1 VARRGRFGRRALA
14 SDGEG
19 RSVDASPGSRRFNL
33 PDPAADAANVQVLS
47 SRRAIARE
55 LAPFAVAALLAFVL
69 APVGSEFNWSEYA
82 FALGLF
88 VAVVVGTVLAPWT
101 RLRAAPRLVLPV
113 AFLVAAAL
121 LRDAGG
127 GINSGVAVLALLP
140 VFWVALHDSR
150 MGLVVMVLGVG
161 MFFALPVLTLGAP
174 AYPASGLRTGA
185 LFMVV
190 AGLVG
195 ATVQRL
201 VREVRAQV
209 ELGRGQARELHA
221 AAREREALLARLE
234 RQALTDPLTGTA
246 NRRAWD
252 RWLDRATDLRAP
264 QPFAIGVLDLDFF
277 KAFNDQYGHGAGDAL
292 LAEAATAWR
301 AALRPG
307 DELARIGGEEFA
319 VILPS
324 SDVAGAAATLRR
336 LAGLTPR
343 GQTCSGGA
351 AEWDGIEAPDALM
364 RRADDALYAAKRAGR
379 NRIEHAGASPLRL
392 AG

>member
-1 VARRGRFGRRALA
+1 
-14 SDGEG
+14 
-19 RSVDASPGSRRFNL
+19 
-33 PDPAADAANVQVLS
+33 VQALS

-69 APVGSEFNWSEYA
+69 APVGSEVNWSEYA
-82 FALGLF
+82 VALGLF

-101 RLRAAPRLVLPV
+101 RLHAAPRLVLPV

-127 GINSGVAVLALLP
+127 GVNSGVATLALLP

-150 MGLVVMVLGVG
+150 LGLVVMVLGVG

-201 VREVRAQV
+201 VGEVRAQV
-209 ELGRGQARELHA
+209 EIGRGQARELHA
-221 AAREREALLARLE
+221 AAQEREALLARLE
-234 RQALTDPLTGTA
+234 RQALTDPLTGAA

-264 QPFAIGVLDLDFF
+264 QPFAIGVLDLDHF
-277 KAFNDQYGHGAGDAL
+277 KAFNDQHGHGAGDAL
-292 LAEAATAWR
+292 LAEATTAWR

-324 SDVAGAAATLRR
+324 ADVAAAAATLRR

-379 NRIEHAGASPLRL
+379 NRIEHAGASPLPL